1 MNPVARLKTPHGD
14 IVVLRDRSSVAYWQD
29 DRHQS
34 HADKSG
40 ISRAAYI
47 HAIHGLLLQVSA
59 RDVLMIGCGGG
70 TLATMLRMSGVNV
83 TIAEINQS
91 SFEISRKYFE
101 LPDDVECHVADG
113 RTFLQETTRRFDGIV
128 LDAYDGD
135 DIPGQ
140 LRSTAF
146 FDLVRSR
153 LNDGGCF
160 FANVILR
167 NGRDRRLADL
177 VQTMNASWPAV
188 RVLDPNGARTRNA
201 IAMAGAVVDLQR
213 PTLTLKPKTGAK
225 TLTRE
230 LEAMSFQP
238 GAGEQKRSRVRTKK
252 SRWFEP
258 VQPNAPRTPTGR
270 SDGSISTPGLRTPAG
285 SSDFFAAASAWRN
298 SGGD

>member
-34 HADKSG
+34 HADKRG

-47 HAIHGLLLQVSA
+47 HAIHGLLLQARA

-70 TLATMLRMSGVNV
+70 TLATMLRINGVKV
-83 TIAEINQS
+83 TIAEINQW
-91 SFEISRKYFE
+91 SFEISRKYFG

-113 RTFLQETTRRFDGIV
+113 RAFLQETTRRFDGIV
-128 LDAYDGD
+128 LDVYDGD
-135 DIPGQ
+135 DIPEQ
-140 LRSTAF
+140 LRSSAF
-146 FDLVRSR
+146 FDLVGSR

-167 NGRDRRLADL
+167 NGRDRQLGRL
-177 VQTMNASWPAV
+177 VRTMSSSWPSV
-188 RVLDPNGARTRNA
+188 RVLDSNGTRTRNA
-201 IAMAGAVVDLQR
+201 IAMAGAVADLQR

-225 TLTRE
+225 TIIRE
-230 LEAMSFQP
+230 LATMSFRPGTFGSTQP
-238 GAGEQKRSRVRTKK
+238 S
-252 SRWFEP
+252 
-258 VQPNAPRTPTGR
+258 APRAPTGR
-270 SDGSISTPGLRTPAG
+270 SDGSISTPGLRMPAG

-298 SGGD
+298 SGGDWRS